1 MKRKIAG
8 LFALLLTVATA
19 VTGCSGRITLDGTA
33 EAASVNGVSI
43 PLSEV
48 NFYLRYQQAQM
59 QSMIPEKT
67 EKPEKAEKKEKSRS
81 GGKETRE
88 SRKMR
93 REVEKRIGALEKR
106 LEELDGEM
114 EECGSDHVRLAAL
127 YEEKEETEN
136 QLLELYEK
144 QEELALLAEE

>member
-59 QSMIPEKT
+59 QSMYGAYFGEDFMSQDLMGT
-67 EKPEKAEKKEKSRS
+67 EPLMARPIRDTVVGYPGGILHCGGQCGRS
-81 GGKETRE
+81 GSLPER
-88 SRKMR
+88 R
-93 REVEKRIGALEKR
+93 RE
-106 LEELDGEM
+106 
-114 EECGSDHVRLAAL
+114 GSRV
-127 YEEKEETEN
+127 
-136 QLLELYEK
+136 
-144 QEELALLAEE
+144 

>member
-48 NFYLRYQQAQM
+48 NFYLRYQQSQM
-59 QSMIPEKT
+59 QSM
-67 EKPEKAEKKEKSRS
+67 
-81 GGKETRE
+81 
-88 SRKMR
+88 
-93 REVEKRIGALEKR
+93 
-106 LEELDGEM
+106 
-114 EECGSDHVRLAAL
+114 
-127 YEEKEETEN
+127 Y
-136 QLLELYEK
+136 
-144 QEELALLAEE
+144 